1 MESKIKVVIV
11 TGLSGSGKTV
21 AADWFE
27 DHGYY
32 CIDNMPPALIK
43 NFLELSSFKSA
54 GLDKA
59 AFVMDIR
66 SEDFFNGL
74 NESLEYLKSREDV
87 EWDILFVEASDAS
100 LIKRY
105 NETRRNH
112 PLSHGRTGQEV
123 IEMERNMLADLR
135 ARADH
140 VLDTTNLNI
149 PGFGLELSQIY
160 EPASA
165 GGHPFSINIISF
177 GYKYGVP
184 EETDMVFDAR
194 FIPNPYYVKSL
205 RHLTGNN
212 KKVQKYVLKFDITR
226 QFCDKLLDMIRTI
239 VPYYAQEGKNHL
251 NIAFGCTGGQHRSVT
266 LANEMGRI
274 FSEQGFRVTV
284 DHREL

>member
-32 CIDNMPPALIK
+32 CIDNIPPALIK

-100 LIKRY
+100 LIKRF

-160 EPASA
+160 EPADA

-212 KKVQKYVLKFDITR
+212 KKVSQFVLKHDIT
-226 QFCDKLLDMIRTI
+226 QHFLEKIEDMII
-239 VPYYAQEGKNHL
+239 QLIPYYMNEGKYSL
-251 NIAFGCTGGQHRSVT
+251 SVCFGCTGGHHRSVA
-266 LANEMGRI
+266 LANELNRRLMERGKRTTL
-274 FSEQGFRVTV
+274 E
-284 DHREL
+284 HRDL

>member
-1 MESKIKVVIV
+1 MSKIKVVIV
-11 TGLSGSGKTV
+11 TGLSGSGKTK

-43 NFLELSSFKSA
+43 NFLELSTGTSDSM
-54 GLDKA
+54 DKA

-74 NESLEYLKSREDV
+74 NRSMEYLKSREDV
-87 EWDILFVEASDAS
+87 ESDILFVEASDSA

-112 PLSHGRTGQEV
+112 PLSTGRTSKEV
-123 IEMERNMLADLR
+123 IETERNMLADLR
-135 ARADH
+135 ARATH
-140 VLDTTNLNI
+140 VLDTTNLSI
-149 PGFGLELSQIY
+149 PGLNLELSRIY
-160 EPASA
+160 EPADA
-165 GGHPFSINIISF
+165 GGHPFSLNILSF
-177 GYKYGVP
+177 GFKYGVP
-184 EETDMVFDAR
+184 EDTDMVFDAR

-212 KKVQKYVLKFDITR
+212 KKVQKYVLKYDITK
-226 QFCDKLLDMIRTI
+226 QFCNKLLDMIK
-239 VPYYAQEGKNHL
+239 VMAPYYAQEGKNHL

-274 FSEQGFRVTV
+274 FREQGFRVTV